1 MFPAFLIQPPIRGPG
16 SPIDMPAWYFDHFI
30 TAGSATATGPKF
42 SSTADAAE
50 WLTTLI
56 TSAIPKV
63 ADNADVKALSPQ
75 PTLGVLKTIMAGTNN
90 DGVSR
95 QLNGEAFVL
104 SPGKEITFE
113 AKVAVSAIAGT
124 LMAIGLGVTT
134 TTILAAGGQTLSAS
148 DFIGFTIRGTSGVII
163 PVVKGATV
171 ETLPT
176 VATAVALVNNVFSV
190 LKFQIRHD
198 MNTSVY
204 TIDFFVNG
212 VKIAQHKSTAGAVP
226 LDSTNGTPIGLTP
239 SVAWKAQASTAFN
252 AFEDYIFVAESSG
265 G

>member
-1 MFPAFLIQPPIRGPG
+1 MFSSFNLMQPIRGPG
-16 SPIDMPAWYFDHFI
+16 TPIEVPAIYFDHFI
-30 TAGSATATGPKF
+30 TGGSATATGPKF

-56 TSAIPKV
+56 TSAVPKV
-63 ADNADVKALSPQ
+63 ADNTDIKALSPQ
-75 PTLGVLKTIMAGTNN
+75 PCPGVLKTIMAGTNN

-95 QLNGEAFVL
+95 QLNGEAFVI
-104 SPGKEITFE
+104 SPNAPIIFE

-148 DFIGFTIRGTSGVII
+148 DFIGFTIRGTSGVIL
-163 PVVKGATV
+163 PVVKGAST

-176 VATAVALVNNVFSV
+176 ATSVALVNNVFTTLRFEV
-190 LKFQIRHD
+190 RYD
-198 MNTSVY
+198 RNTGVY
-204 TIDFFVNG
+204 TVDFFVNG
-212 VKIAQHKSTAGAVP
+212 TRIAQHKSTTAALP

-252 AFEDYIFVAESSG
+252 AFEDYILCVQQPG
-265 G
+265 